1 MAVVNFPS
9 HKQKTTQALDTTQ
22 LHSDREQSYDGG
34 MTSTMTREEMTA
46 RLDAQDARLE
56 ARVQRVELLGEQIKS
71 SDAEIVSEMKSM
83 KWWMIGTGLSVVLG
97 IASFN
102 ATVLSNMVA
111 SFESGK
117 TTAQSL
123 AQTQADLEKVA
134 KSVQETQELLRQAA
148 KKESNK

>member
-1 MAVVNFPS
+1 MES
-9 HKQKTTQALDTTQ
+9 SQTT
-22 LHSDREQSYDGG
+22 G
-34 MTSTMTREEMTA
+34 
-46 RLDAQDARLE
+46 LDAQDARLE

-123 AQTQADLEKVA
+123 AQTRADLEKVA

-148 KKESNK
+148 N